1 MDKRKK
7 IPAAKPTGR
16 ITEYNSKDIFSSN
29 DETVFFHLRD
39 SVHEF
44 TIGLKDILRCLEFA
58 ENQGAVPRISRK
70 WWDLKACDY
79 IDFIK
84 YNEPPD
90 DKDEHE

>member
-7 IPAAKPTGR
+7 LPVAKLTGR
-16 ITEYNSKDIFSSN
+16 ITKYNSKDIFSSN

-58 ENQGAVPRISRK
+58 
-70 WWDLKACDY
+70 
-79 IDFIK
+79 
-84 YNEPPD
+84 
-90 DKDEHE
+90 